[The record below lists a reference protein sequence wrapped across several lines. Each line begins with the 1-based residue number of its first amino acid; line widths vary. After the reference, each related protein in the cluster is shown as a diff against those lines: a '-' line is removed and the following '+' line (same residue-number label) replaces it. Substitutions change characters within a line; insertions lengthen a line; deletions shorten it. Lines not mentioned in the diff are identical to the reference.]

1 MTRLDPTPQL
11 AGSIARPKRSFR
23 LPAEFG
29 PLVGLIIL
37 LAIVGFAQ
45 PGFLNQANLLSLLET
60 AAYPGMLAIGMVFLL
75 AIREI
80 DLSVG
85 WMFHLAAFLTALLL
99 AAGVN
104 PWLAALAGV
113 LLGAGLGLVN
123 GLLVAA
129 LRLPA
134 ILVTLGTFAMFR
146 GLAAVAANMQGAMAP
161 AAAGASRSGEFSAI
175 VSGNLFDVVPK
186 TVIVFIV
193 LALVMQ
199 VVLHRS
205 RFGYRVQAVGS
216 NPQAAI
222 YAGIPTGRVRL
233 QTLVLMGMLAGFAG
247 VMSLGLHAA
256 ADPEQASNFALIAIA
271 AAIIGGTP
279 LAGGRGTAIGAVIGM
294 MIVQAILTGVSLFG
308 IDAVWNPLVIGAV
321 LMLALAL
328 DRLLK
333 LLRSRRAERD
343 PENQHA

>member
-1 MTRLDPTPQL
+1 MTRSDPTPQL
-11 AGSIARPKRSFR
+11 AGSIVRPKRSFR
-23 LPAEFG
+23 LPAELG
-29 PLVGLIIL
+29 PLAGLVVV
-37 LAIVGFAQ
+37 LAVVGFAR
-45 PGFLNQANLLSLLET
+45 PGFLDQANLMSLLET

-99 AAGVN
+99 AAGIN

-123 GLLVAA
+123 GLLVVA

-146 GLAAVAANMQGAMAP
+146 GLAVVAAKMQGAMAP
-161 AAAGASRSGEFSAI
+161 AAPETSRSAEFSAI

-186 TVIVFIV
+186 PVFAFLV
-193 LALVMQ
+193 LAVVMQ
-199 VVLHRS
+199 IVLHRS

-216 NPQAAI
+216 SPQAAI
-222 YAGIPTGRVRL
+222 YAGIATGRVRL
-233 QTLVLMGMLAGFAG
+233 QTLVLMGVLAGFAG
-247 VMSLGLHAA
+247 VMSLGSHAA
-256 ADPEQASNFALIAIA
+256 ADPDQAGSFALIAIA

-279 LAGGRGTAIGAVIGM
+279 LAGGRGTVIGAVIGM
-294 MIVQAILTGVSLFG
+294 MIVQVILSGVSLFG
-308 IDAVWNPLVIGAV
+308 IDAAWNPFVIGAV
-321 LMLALAL
+321 MMLALGL

-333 LLRSRRAERD
+333 LLRSRHAARFQ
-343 PENQHA
+343 ENLPG